1 MVSRSLCSSV
11 VRCAR
16 EHRARNGYAAT
27 LRARRMR
34 EEITTSLI
42 GPEPR
47 SHSPAWLVRSL
58 SFMLVFRLLILDR
71 RFWIEGDQGAS
82 QSRINNPKSKI
93 SSLCLLDLVAQLG
106 RPLVVLGLDGLGQLL
121 AELGQVHL
129 PLHRHPGSAAAL
141 GDLAD
146 VLRRPLVGALEQR
159 REVLLENG
167 VIIGTAEQPALAEL
181 GPGDAAPLARL
192 AQVLLQARV
201 GHHEVGQQLVD

>member
-58 SFMLVFRLLILDR
+58 SFMLVFGLLILDR
-71 RFWIEGDQGAS
+71 DSALKAIDEPLSPKPTIQNPESHPSACLIW
-82 QSRINNPKSKI
+82 SR
-93 SSLCLLDLVAQLG
+93 SL
-106 RPLVVLGLDGLGQLL
+106 
-121 AELGQVHL
+121 
-129 PLHRHPGSAAAL
+129 
-141 GDLAD
+141 
-146 VLRRPLVGALEQR
+146 
-159 REVLLENG
+159 
-167 VIIGTAEQPALAEL
+167 
-181 GPGDAAPLARL
+181 
-192 AQVLLQARV
+192 
-201 GHHEVGQQLVD
+201 